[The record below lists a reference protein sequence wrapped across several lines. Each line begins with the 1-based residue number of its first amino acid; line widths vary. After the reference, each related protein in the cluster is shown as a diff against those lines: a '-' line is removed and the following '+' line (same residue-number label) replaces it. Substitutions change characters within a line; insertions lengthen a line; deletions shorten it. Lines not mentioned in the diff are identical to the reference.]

1 MDLLPIKSNGHKV
14 CTEFWKRFCTGVADA
29 FIITPF
35 VFLFVWLGGMVHSK
49 HEGVPSHIP

>member
-49 HEGVPSHIP
+49 HVDPAIG